1 MKSQGGKA
9 EFANLLTQLQ
19 SWVYEGN
26 VLMHST
32 SLENVDE
39 YRSVCG
45 YLSNKGSK
53 HTHFRYYADVNRI
66 KRILSGSAVYLTD
79 GSHWNDRFDARNF
92 NPHFSNLKRFG
103 ICMSYSASESIAMWM
118 LYGGHSG
125 VGAMIDFEKDVLVS
139 AMEAPWFE
147 FGHIG
152 PGGFLS
158 AKTLSRDEVQI
169 ELTDI
174 AYFREGDEGNEGY
187 ALRLPFEKQT
197 EVTRLILDNLG
208 PFVKHESWSYEQ
220 EVRMVATVDKRLLDN
235 RASSYKCMRL
245 PLVIPRDYPNRRI
258 YNSPVSDSPLYC
270 DSNLVG
276 TVEWDLCNGCRYRD
290 K

>member
-1 MKSQGGKA
+1 M
-9 EFANLLTQLQ
+9 
-19 SWVYEGN
+19 EGN
-26 VLMHST
+26 S
-32 SLENVDE
+32 SL
-39 YRSVCG
+39 S
-45 YLSNKGSK
+45 
-53 HTHFRYYADVNRI
+53 
-66 KRILSGSAVYLTD
+66 LSGSAVYLTD

-125 VGAMIDFEKDVLVS
+125 AGAMIDFEKEVLVS

-152 PGGFLS
+152 LGGFVS
-158 AKTLSRDEVQI
+158 EKTLSRDEVQI

-187 ALRLPFEKQT
+187 ALRLPFEKQA

-235 RASSYKCMRL
+235 RASSYSCMRL
-245 PLVIPRDYPNRRI
+245 PLVIPRDYPNGRI
-258 YNSPVSDSPLYC
+258 YNSPVSDSALYC

-276 TVEWDLCNGCRYRD
+276 TVEWDLCNGCRYRG